1 VNLFG
6 RNDASARKTG
16 ATRSFILFQESIMAT
31 SSLQKTI
38 DTISRKARAAG
49 HLLLDTSQDKIDN
62 CLIAMAK
69 LLDLRQDAMRK
80 ANAKDIALARSK
92 RLPEA
97 MVERLTLSDK
107 AMSSMKKGLV
117 EVAALSTPVG
127 TIFDERRRPN
137 GLRIYKMK
145 VPIGVIA
152 IVYESRPNVTVD
164 AAAICLKS
172 RNSVIL
178 RGGSEAFHSNTALAA
193 LFSEACRS
201 SGLASHCVQLVPT
214 TDRKAIDLLLQKEN
228 DIDLVIPRGGEG
240 LIRAVVGKS
249 RIPVIKHYKGVCHV
263 YVSSAADMNKALPI
277 VVNAKVQR
285 PSVCNAME
293 TLLLDKNLPDGGK
306 KRILSALAENGVAL
320 IGDPASRRL
329 GSSIKRATTE
339 DWQAEYLD
347 LRLAV
352 RVVDGVMEAVSH
364 INTFGSHHTDS
375 IVTESR
381 KEADLFVKLVDSS
394 SVMVN
399 ASTRFADGGEYGMG
413 AEIGISTDKL
423 HARGPMGVADLT
435 TYKWIVEGNGQIRS

>member
-1 VNLFG
+1 M
-6 RNDASARKTG
+6 K
-16 ATRSFILFQESIMAT
+16 I
-31 SSLQKTI
+31 SSLQKNVDAI
-38 DTISRKARAAG
+38 CRRARQAG
-49 HLLLDTSQDKIDN
+49 HYLLDTDQEKVDKSLVI
-62 CLIAMAK
+62 MAE
-69 LLDLRQDAMRK
+69 LLDANKILVRRQ
-80 ANAKDIALARSK
+80 NARDISMARTKKLS
-92 RLPEA
+92 EA
-97 MVERLTLSDK
+97 MIERLTLSDK
-107 AMSSMKKGLV
+107 AFDSMKRGLT

-127 TIFDERRRPN
+127 TVFDERRRPN
-137 GLRIYKMK
+137 GLRIYKIR

-152 IVYESRPNVTVD
+152 IIYESRPNVTVD

-172 RNSVIL
+172 RNSVVL
-178 RGGSEAFHSNTALAA
+178 RGGSEAFHSNKALAT
-193 LFSEACRS
+193 LFGKACAAA
-201 SGLASHCVQLVPT
+201 GLAGHPVQFVPT

-263 YVSSAADMNKALPI
+263 YVSSRADLDKAVSI

-293 TLLLDKNLPDGGK
+293 TLLLDANLADTA
-306 KRILSALAENGVAL
+306 KRRIIQALLDHGVTL
-320 IGDPASRRL
+320 FGDASSRRL
-329 GSSIKRATTE
+329 SSSVKVATVQ
-339 DWQAEYLD
+339 DWLAEYLD
-347 LRLAV
+347 LRCAV
-352 RVVDGVMEAVSH
+352 RVVDGVAEAVSH

-381 KEADLFVKLVDSS
+381 QEAGVFLKLVDSA

-399 ASTRFADGGEYGMG
+399 ASTRFSDGGEYGMG

-435 TYKWIVEGNGQIRS
+435 TYKWIVEGNGQVRT